1 MMEPKK
7 ILEAVNYIKAQIT
20 FEPEI
25 GLILGSGLG
34 VLANEV
40 ENPVIIPY
48 EAIPNFPRSTVQGH
62 AGRLVIGTLEG
73 KRVLVM
79 QGRFHYY
86 EGYTMDEVTLPVR
99 VMKLLGIHS
108 LIVTNAAGGVNENFH
123 VGDLMFIRDHIN
135 MMGTNPLIGKNYEE
149 FGHRFPDMTHGY
161 HPEFVK
167 MAEEVAEKSGIPVQ
181 KGVYLAVT
189 GPSYE
194 TPAEIKAFRRWGAD
208 AVGMS
213 TVPEVI
219 VANHMKMRVLGISCI
234 TNMAAGVL
242 PQPLNHDEVMETAE
256 ITRPKF
262 IKLVRGIVKEV

>member
-1 MMEPKK
+1 MMDPKK
-7 ILEAVNYIKAQIT
+7 ILEAVNYIKAQIS

-48 EAIPNFPRSTVQGH
+48 EAIPNFPKSTVQGH

-167 MAEEVAEKSGIPVQ
+167 MAEEVAEKNGIPVQ
-181 KGVYLAVT
+181 KGIYLAVT

-256 ITRPKF
+256 ITKPKF